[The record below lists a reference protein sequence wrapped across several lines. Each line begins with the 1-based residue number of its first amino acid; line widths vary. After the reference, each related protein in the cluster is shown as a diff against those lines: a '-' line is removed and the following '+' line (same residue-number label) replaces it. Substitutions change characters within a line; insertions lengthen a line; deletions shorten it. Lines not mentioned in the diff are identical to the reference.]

1 MSNDE
6 MINILTYALIA
17 VIVILFI
24 LLFIYIILKLKD
36 NGDKKEKIKTKEIS
50 RDVGSKTSTTYG
62 KQSILNFMEFD
73 KVEDNMIVQK
83 KVERYLMVVGCQGV
97 NYDLMSEIEKNGV
110 EEGFVQ
116 FLNTLRHPIQ
126 IYIQTRTINLES
138 SINTYKERIQ
148 EIEDK
153 LIRMKMD
160 YKEIKDSEKYTEEQ
174 KNKAL
179 FELTKQT
186 NLYEYGKDII
196 YNTEKMNLNKNI
208 STKQYYIVIP
218 YYTAELGNN
227 EFDRDE
233 IKNIA
238 FSELYTRAQ
247 SIIRTLS
254 VCGVTGKILNSIELA
269 ELLYMAYNRDEAEIF
284 GIEKA
289 IRAGCDEI
297 YSTAPDVLDKKMRAL
312 DEEIEREAIE
322 KAQDLILEVKSEKL
336 KQLEKKENSI
346 DSLIDQMVELILE
359 ENKEYLGE
367 DVAESATKK
376 LKEEK
381 EAKKGGKVDGKKEK
395 TISRKRG

>member
-1 MSNDE
+1 MNLQ
-6 MINILTYALIA
+6 N
-17 VIVILFI
+17 
-24 LLFIYIILKLKD
+24 K
-36 NGDKKEKIKTKEIS
+36 
-50 RDVGSKTSTTYG
+50 
-62 KQSILNFMEFD
+62 
-73 KVEDNMIVQK
+73 
-83 KVERYLMVVGCQGV
+83 
-97 NYDLMSEIEKNGV
+97 
-110 EEGFVQ
+110 
-116 FLNTLRHPIQ
+116 Q
-126 IYIQTRTINLES
+126 IYI
-138 SINTYKERIQ
+138 
-148 EIEDK
+148 
-153 LIRMKMD
+153 
-160 YKEIKDSEKYTEEQ
+160 
-174 KNKAL
+174 
-179 FELTKQT
+179 
-186 NLYEYGKDII
+186 
-196 YNTEKMNLNKNI
+196 NKNI

-269 ELLYMAYNRDEAEIF
+269 ELLYMAYNRDAAEIF

-312 DEEIEREAIE
+312 DEEIERQAIE

-381 EAKKGGKVDGKKEK
+381 ETKKGGKVDGKKEK